1 VTLLTVAEA
10 AQQLRLH
17 RATIYRKIARGVL
30 PAVQTG
36 DRRAAIRIDQDEL
49 KRWLY
54 NDASQ
59 PDA

>member
-30 PAVQTG
+30 PAVRTG

-49 KRWLY
+49 TRWLY
-54 NDASQ
+54 DDASQ